1 MFDPERDVIV
11 TPEVLKRYTM
21 KDIGDLEDRLTHV
34 EYYTSLSMLES
45 QADNTKTYDENGFDR
60 LKNGYVVDDFTDHT
74 TGDVLNQDYKCSLDF
89 REGQLR
95 PQHYTTNVGLRY
107 NATASTNVVLTE
119 GNVLM
124 LPYEDVA
131 VITQPYAS
139 RVENVNPFNVFTFI
153 GRIDLTP
160 ASDDWIDIERLPA
173 RVENVEGD
181 FSAVARDLQVD
192 QNGFAPIQW
201 QSWQTTWTGESTISR
216 NRFRSR
222 SGTFGVG
229 RQLGRAGHGQR
240 RQGLFYL
247 HERRTVQVTVNN
259 QARQGIRT
267 RIIPKIERKSLGDTV
282 LSRSQLPWIRSRNL
296 GFNVDRMKPRTRFY
310 AFFDG
315 IDVTGYITPKVI
327 EIIKNSTTD
336 SRTNETPFVV
346 GETVVGQTSKCQ
358 LKVVAPDDGYKTNP
372 YGKGTEALPTSYSSQ
387 TEFLNH
393 DITAISETVSP
404 DFFGNAQVGELLV
417 GQTSGAVLLLK
428 IVVC

>member
-1 MFDPERDVIV
+1 
-11 TPEVLKRYTM
+11 
-21 KDIGDLEDRLTHV
+21 
-34 EYYTSLSMLES
+34 
-45 QADNTKTYDENGFDR
+45 
-60 LKNGYVVDDFTDHT
+60 
-74 TGDVLNQDYKCSLDF
+74 
-89 REGQLR
+89 
-95 PQHYTTNVGLRY
+95 
-107 NATASTNVVLTE
+107 
-119 GNVLM
+119 M

-139 RVENVNPFNVFTFI
+139 RTENVNPFNVFTFI

-247 HERRTVQVTVNN
+247 HERRTVRVVNN

-282 LSRSQLPWIRSRNL
+282 LSRSAIPWIRSRNI

-315 IDVTGYITPKVI
+315 VDVTGYITPKVI
-327 EIIKNSTTD
+327 EL
-336 SRTNETPFVV
+336 SRTLQPILE
-346 GETVVGQTSKCQ
+346 QMKHLS
-358 LKVVAPDDGYKTNP
+358 
-372 YGKGTEALPTSYSSQ
+372 
-387 TEFLNH
+387 
-393 DITAISETVSP
+393 
-404 DFFGNAQVGELLV
+404 LLV
-417 GQTSGAVLLLK
+417 KQL
-428 IVVC
+428 

>member
-1 MFDPERDVIV
+1 MLLVTIEYKPYVFDPERDVIV

-247 HERRTVQVTVNN
+247 HERRTVRVVNN

-282 LSRSQLPWIRSRNL
+282 LSRSAIPWIRSRNL

-358 LKVVAPDDGYKTNP
+358 LKLLHLMMVIKLILMVRVQKH
-372 YGKGTEALPTSYSSQ
+372 
-387 TEFLNH
+387 FLLH
-393 DITAISETVSP
+393 T
-404 DFFGNAQVGELLV
+404 
-417 GQTSGAVLLLK
+417 LLK
-428 IVVC
+428 LSF